1 MISIDK
7 LSYISKLRHVNPM
20 EKFIFAMTTMFFG
33 IFLNN
38 LIVSIL
44 IFYIMS
50 FITLYKG
57 KIPFK
62 SYYKLILMPL
72 FFLIIGTITIAI
84 NLGNN
89 NNFIFRFSI
98 FGINIGCTK
107 ESIYEA
113 VQVLLK
119 SMSSVTCLYFLAL
132 TTPIVEVLLVLKKLR
147 MPKLFIELMGL
158 IYRLIFIL
166 FETMNTIYI
175 SQKSR
180 LGYSSIRLGYNS
192 LGKLI
197 TILFIKAY
205 KKSQDMYTA
214 LESRCYSGDINVI
227 EPEYS
232 VSYKNILMIIFLQII
247 LVIIKYSFNI

>member
-1 MISIDK
+1 
-7 LSYISKLRHVNPM
+7 
-20 EKFIFAMTTMFFG
+20 
-33 IFLNN
+33 
-38 LIVSIL
+38 
-44 IFYIMS
+44 
-50 FITLYKG
+50 
-57 KIPFK
+57 
-62 SYYKLILMPL
+62 
-72 FFLIIGTITIAI
+72 
-84 NLGNN
+84 
-89 NNFIFRFSI
+89 
-98 FGINIGCTK
+98 
-107 ESIYEA
+107 
-113 VQVLLK
+113 
-119 SMSSVTCLYFLAL
+119 
-132 TTPIVEVLLVLKKLR
+132 
-147 MPKLFIELMGL
+147 MGL